1 MRHVIATRFSVPRPH
16 DPVNSGSHADAAW
29 LDRRLG
35 LFRSYFIPSII
46 RFEVPVVLLCSTASA
61 PIVRA
66 ELEDHSWAQVVVQD
80 EWHGGWSG
88 EADQIVTRMDSD
100 DAIHLNWFA
109 ALEAAQGHAEV
120 FCTKEFLRYDV
131 DSLRLCR
138 YKRREPSPLAA
149 FRAGINPF
157 GFDHATLQQ
166 HFRTQV
172 IKGPHLLQIFHG
184 GNVSSR
190 QPSWYRLRLSL
201 DRLSE
206 YGVE

>member
-88 EADQIVTRMDSD
+88 EADQIVTRMGETDLL
-100 DAIHLNWFA
+100 HWTPA
-109 ALEAAQGHAEV
+109 ATGPDGPPPELEP
-120 FCTKEFLRYDV
+120 L
-131 DSLRLCR
+131 
-138 YKRREPSPLAA
+138 SPAV
-149 FRAGINPF
+149 IP
-157 GFDHATLQQ
+157 DYIAT
-166 HFRTQV
+166 T
-172 IKGPHLLQIFHG
+172 
-184 GNVSSR
+184 
-190 QPSWYRLRLSL
+190 
-201 DRLSE
+201 RLSE
-206 YGVE
+206 R